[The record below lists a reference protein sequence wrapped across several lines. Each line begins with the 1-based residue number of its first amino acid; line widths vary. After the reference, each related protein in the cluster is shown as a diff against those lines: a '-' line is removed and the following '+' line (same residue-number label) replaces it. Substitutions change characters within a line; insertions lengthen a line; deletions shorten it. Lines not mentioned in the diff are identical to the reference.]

1 MRNLIRH
8 NIHPVERAARVVLGA
23 ALIAM
28 AALGTVG
35 AWGYLGVIPLAT
47 GAVGTCPLYT
57 LLGMSTC
64 PRHSRA

>member
-1 MRNLIRH
+1 MRNLIRI
-8 NIHPVERAARVVLGA
+8 NIHPVERAARVALGLL
-23 ALIAM
+23 LIAM

-35 AWGYLGVIPLAT
+35 LWGYIGIVPLAT
-47 GAVGTCPLYT
+47 GALGSCPLYT